1 MSSRTL
7 CIGTCLVTALAAV
20 SGSAQEQDFDG
31 PAPVNSTASLSA
43 GADPDIQP
51 SRSSPTAML
60 RGEVAGNPLGTYAGV
75 VPGTGARPPV
85 AAPPNDARPTITWP
99 GFQMRPDGSSRVFV
113 QSTQALTPQASASP
127 GKFSVVL
134 AGAKVAGGTNRL
146 PLETRFFNTPV
157 TRVNIQVGRDNVTLT
172 LDLRA
177 EVSPL
182 ISSER
187 GPAGYYFVYIDL
199 PKGQYLRG
207 DSPAPAGAAPPLGPP
222 PAPEHPRA
230 SDAQSAKSAPA
241 RSTADA
247 TVEAGASANGEK
259 GKAKASGKA
268 EAKAGVKL
276 SP

>member
-7 CIGTCLVTALAAV
+7 WMGTCLATALAAV
-20 SGSAQEQDFDG
+20 GGSAQEPDPGYDG

-51 SRSSPTAML
+51 SRSLSAPML

-75 VPGTGARPPV
+75 VPGTGSRPPV
-85 AAPPNDARPTITWP
+85 PAAPNDARPTITWP

-113 QSTQALTPQASASP
+113 QSTQPLTSQASASA

-134 AGAKVAGGTNRL
+134 PGAKVAGGTNRL
-146 PLETRFFNTPV
+146 PLETRYFNTPV
-157 TRVNIQVGRDNVTLT
+157 TRVNISVGRDNVTLT

-199 PKGQYLRG
+199 PKGQYLR
-207 DSPAPAGAAPPLGPP
+207 DAPAPSAPGVPGAP

-230 SDAQSAKSAPA
+230 PAAQSAKSAA
-241 RSTADA
+241 SASSSADA
-247 TVEAGASANGEK
+247 TLEAGASGEA

-268 EAKAGVKL
+268 SGKAGIKL
-276 SP
+276 GL